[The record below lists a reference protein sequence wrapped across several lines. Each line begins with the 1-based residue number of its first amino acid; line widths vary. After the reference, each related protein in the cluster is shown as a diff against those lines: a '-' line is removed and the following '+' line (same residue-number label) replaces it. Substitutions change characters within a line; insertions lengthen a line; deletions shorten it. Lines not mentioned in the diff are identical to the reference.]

1 MRVGYKVPGSW
12 EGPLGEEITGWG
24 IWVTGREG
32 RKLGKGA
39 PGLPNVGSAGT
50 GGDEVISSPTICTE
64 TSVGPTTAFL
74 HGEGAMATSG
84 AIHVH
89 GDMTRWGRG
98 GGNG

>member
-12 EGPLGEEITGWG
+12 QGPLGEETTGWG
-24 IWVTGREG
+24 IWVTGKEG
-32 RKLGKGA
+32 RKQGKGT

-64 TSVGPTTAFL
+64 TSVGPTTSFL
-74 HGEGAMATSG
+74 DGEGAMATSG

-89 GDMTRWGRG
+89 GDMTR
-98 GGNG
+98 